1 MVPEILVPKVK
12 LQKIATKLFH
22 SAVKSLSLA
31 SNGPKTLLSASQI
44 MKLIFEPGPS
54 SLSTLLSSHRAVYI
68 IDISRFAKLA
78 PNPRIVAAS
87 QTLMGLKW
95 AAKIP
100 EKNAAA

>member
-1 MVPEILVPKVK
+1 MVPEILAPKVEPP
-12 LQKIATKLFH
+12 KILTKLFH
-22 SAVKSLSLA
+22 SAAKSHRFAGNSPETPLC
-31 SNGPKTLLSASQI
+31 ASQI
-44 MKLIFEPGPS
+44 MKLIFEAGPS
-54 SLSTLLSSHRAVYI
+54 SLSTLHSSHRAVYMI
-68 IDISRFAKLA
+68 GISRFAKLA